1 MKLNIGENLR
11 RLRREQN
18 MTQETLAEKLGTSF
32 QSVSRWENGTT
43 YPDIEFLPAIA
54 RIFGTTVD
62 NLIGC
67 DSNPSDEEMEQI
79 MNAFSEA
86 LEDESIDNAVI
97 IEQIRSL
104 RRDYAA
110 DEHIWRIFG
119 DMMYTETQRWRDPA
133 VMEELR
139 ITCREVMT
147 YPHPTWLKNAMVQY
161 MSAIEDDE
169 HLDDFLNTYASDRD
183 ISRIS
188 LLWSRYT
195 NREEWDKLE
204 QFRVHRLYEHIDS
217 LLGDRGL
224 WRNPGTPNDAW
235 ESRWINERKIAI
247 LHTICSCTP
256 DADHPVSGDG
266 SVDIFAADRVWMGIR
281 HACYLAS
288 TGEEEDAFVYLEDAV
303 SLAEHVFSLPDETEI
318 GCGCKSFA
326 GLTLYLHNER
336 ANPTDENSSRLAQ
349 FRNYSRVEESGIGYY
364 GTPLFANGIYNAL
377 TAEHG
382 WEWFDPIRDDTRYPA
397 YIERIRAL
405 L

>member
-1 MKLNIGENLR
+1 MIMKLNIGENLR

-18 MTQETLAEKLGTSF
+18 ITQETLAEKLGTSF

-147 YPHPTWLKNAMVQY
+147 
-161 MSAIEDDE
+161 
-169 HLDDFLNTYASDRD
+169 
-183 ISRIS
+183 
-188 LLWSRYT
+188 
-195 NREEWDKLE
+195 
-204 QFRVHRLYEHIDS
+204 
-217 LLGDRGL
+217 
-224 WRNPGTPNDAW
+224 
-235 ESRWINERKIAI
+235 
-247 LHTICSCTP
+247 
-256 DADHPVSGDG
+256 
-266 SVDIFAADRVWMGIR
+266 
-281 HACYLAS
+281 
-288 TGEEEDAFVYLEDAV
+288 
-303 SLAEHVFSLPDETEI
+303 
-318 GCGCKSFA
+318 
-326 GLTLYLHNER
+326 
-336 ANPTDENSSRLAQ
+336 
-349 FRNYSRVEESGIGYY
+349 
-364 GTPLFANGIYNAL
+364 
-377 TAEHG
+377 
-382 WEWFDPIRDDTRYPA
+382 
-397 YIERIRAL
+397 
-405 L
+405 